1 MGSQLIHKV
10 NTMATY
16 ERELESLKV
25 DYTTALTD
33 GDYSVMV
40 ICANLIIIALGQAVR
55 DDPSNRSLR
64 EDLDNWEKT
73 VNVLLAIQTKTG
85 HNG

>member
-1 MGSQLIHKV
+1 
-10 NTMATY
+10 MATH

-25 DYTTALTD
+25 DYTTALAY
-33 GDYSVMV
+33 GDYSVM
-40 ICANLIIIALGQAVR
+40 ISFAQRIIITLGQAIR
-55 DDPSNRSLR
+55 SDPSNRSLR

-73 VNVLLAIQTKTG
+73 VMVLLAIQTKTG